1 MNIRHIQG
9 MMLRNIIVWMR
20 DIDRIFD
27 AFWWAFFD
35 LVIWGFMSTYIGKMT
50 EGNMIQQLLTGII
63 LWSVLARSQWEM
75 SAAMLLESWEKNL
88 INIFTSPL
96 TIAEFIASS
105 ILLGVIKLIMVFL
118 FMAAL
123 TALFYHFNVFVLNW
137 WILVLLLNV
146 FMTSIWIALFVNSMI
161 LRWGKRV
168 VSFAWTL
175 ALVVNPLSG
184 VMYPIKALPAAL
196 QYISWCLPTSY
207 VFEGMRSLL
216 TTNTV
221 DIRYVGMSVGLNIIY
236 VVIATAVYYY
246 TFKKAREHGWL
257 IKLA

>member
-1 MNIRHIQG
+1 M
-9 MMLRNIIVWMR
+9 IVWIR

-35 LVIWGFMSTYIGKMT
+35 LVIWGFMSTYVGKMNGGAIT
-50 EGNMIQQLLTGII
+50 GQLLMGII

-75 SAAMLLESWEKNL
+75 SASMLLESWEKNL
-88 INIFTSPL
+88 INIFTSSL
-96 TIAEFIASS
+96 TVAEFIASS
-105 ILLGVIKLIMVFL
+105 LILGLIKLVMVFV
-118 FMAAL
+118 FMTIL
-123 TALFYHFNVFVLNW
+123 SFFFYQFNVFVINW
-137 WILVLLLNV
+137 WILALLVNV

-175 ALVVNPLSG
+175 ALIVNPLSG
-184 VMYPIKALPAAL
+184 VMYPINALPSVL
-196 QYISWCLPTSY
+196 QYVSWCLPTAY
-207 VFEGMRSLL
+207 VFEGMRSILA
-216 TTNTV
+216 TGTMNPSF
-221 DIRYVGMSVGLNIIY
+221 IIMSFGLNIIY
-236 VVIATAVYYY
+236 TSIALVVYYF